1 MWQETAD
8 AGKLLKR
15 KEKEKTACLLSG
27 RYPAAPKEKGGQHPL
42 LFLPLPPAT
51 PGGHM
56 LAESCAG
63 TWPPRCCQKTS
74 APAAPPC
81 PPRRGGEWAWEE
93 PPDPHHSLR
102 FHPGVLQGHRGLIP

>member
-15 KEKEKTACLLSG
+15 KDKEKTACLLSG
-27 RYPAAPKEKGGQHPL
+27 RYPAAPKEKGGQRPL

-51 PGGHM
+51 PGGRM

-63 TWPPRCCQKTS
+63 TWPPRSCQKTS
-74 APAAPPC
+74 APAARGVRP
-81 PPRRGGEWAWEE
+81 GGEG
-93 PPDPHHSLR
+93 SG
-102 FHPGVLQGHRGLIP
+102 PGRSRLTPTTPSAFIPGSSKGTGA